1 MFLDREQRSLSQR
14 EVKIMAR
21 IPTPAT
27 IEAAPEAARPVL
39 EAMQKQLGRL
49 PNIFRIVSNSP
60 AALNAYVGLNG
71 ALQKGALPA
80 ATRERIA
87 LALAEVNGC
96 DYCLA
101 AHTYFGKNFSKLDE
115 SEIAENRRGS
125 STDAKAAATIE
136 FAVKLTKTRGDVT
149 PDEIEAL
156 RAAGYSDAQVVE
168 IFAHVALSS
177 FTNYVNKALG
187 TEIDFPLVDRLVV

>member
-1 MFLDREQRSLSQR
+1 MS
-14 EVKIMAR
+14 R

-27 IEAAPEAARPVL
+27 IEAAPDASRPVL
-39 EAMQKQLGRL
+39 EAVQKQLGRL

-60 AALNAYVGLNG
+60 TALNAYVGLNG
-71 ALQKGALPA
+71 ALQKGALPQ

-101 AHTYFGKNFSKLDE
+101 AHTFFGKTFSKLDDG
-115 SEIAENRRGS
+115 EIVENRRGGS
-125 STDAKAAATIE
+125 SDAKAAAAVA
-136 FAVKLTKTRGDVT
+136 FAVKLAKTRGGVT
-149 PDEIEAL
+149 SEDIESV
-156 RAAGYSDAQVVE
+156 RAAGYSDGQILE
-168 IFAHVALSS
+168 IFAHVALNS

-187 TEIDFPLVDRLVV
+187 TEIDFPPVNRLAA